1 MLWPL
6 PVVSQRA
13 RISTQPQLLP
23 QWLLEPCLLVRC
35 LLVRCL
41 LVRCL
46 LVRWEPATV
55 FRRDT
60 SQACQ
65 PLKAECSIPTGMM
78 GI

>member
-13 RISTQPQLLP
+13 WNATQPQLL
-23 QWLLEPCLLVRC
+23 LDRC